1 MLNLVLYLLSLR
13 IQFDMLE
20 PGNKKQKPF
29 IWSENTLGRISNS
42 DFGKWLLMLGKPE
55 NDLIWCQ
62 NSPMMVGIRADIGAA
77 SSFSPFI
84 CPFMSCKSNNGG
96 NEMLS
101 YSFYPLLYF
110 GWKNGKL
117 YQFCE
122 IWKLYQFCEIE
133 KLYQFGE
140 NEKLHQF
147 CEHGKLYQ
155 LCEIEK
161 LYQFC
166 ETEKLYQFCEI
177 KKLYQFGK
185 NEKLYQFCEIEKLY
199 QFGEI
204 EKLYQVQDISFIA

>member
-1 MLNLVLYLLSLR
+1 MLNLVLYLLCVALR

-101 YSFYPLLYF
+101 YSFFSTFIFWVKKWEIISVLWNLEIISVW
-110 GWKNGKL
+110 WKW
-117 YQFCE
+117 E
-122 IWKLYQFCEIE
+122 IISVLWNWEIR
-133 KLYQFGE
+133 
-140 NEKLHQF
+140 
-147 CEHGKLYQ
+147 
-155 LCEIEK
+155 
-161 LYQFC
+161 
-166 ETEKLYQFCEI
+166 T
-177 KKLYQFGK
+177 
-185 NEKLYQFCEIEKLY
+185 
-199 QFGEI
+199 
-204 EKLYQVQDISFIA
+204 V